1 MDKVDL
7 IMLAKHDDV
16 LRRQVHSVIL
26 KSKQTVDRMSQLY
39 IILFQSVAIVRNF
52 PLSSVTQANTNQR
65 SLLHFRRRS
74 IR

>member
-39 IILFQSVAIVRNF
+39 IILFQSVAIVRAF
-52 PLSSVTQANTNQR
+52 PLSALIQTNTNQR
-65 SLLHFRRRS
+65 SLLHFRRRL